1 MHNPLTR
8 FVTHASSNGSVIL
21 SKPAIASV
29 IAFVSV
35 ILSVSPARADTP
47 EEAVRKG
54 RDGQIGMTDIAGDG
68 LNVLPVKVENR
79 DGTIILSGVIRHT
92 YRPPLEHTLIDYSVT
107 INSAGAVEGSLT
119 INPARN
125 GDRIET
131 RIQGTV
137 TGKAGQIEASV
148 LKDARWKNG
157 VKALLNIL
165 TTQVTVAAKKPATK
179 ASD

>member
-79 DGTIILSGVIRHT
+79 DGTIILSGVI
-92 YRPPLEHTLIDYSVT
+92 
-107 INSAGAVEGSLT
+107 
-119 INPARN
+119 
-125 GDRIET
+125 
-131 RIQGTV
+131 
-137 TGKAGQIEASV
+137 
-148 LKDARWKNG
+148 
-157 VKALLNIL
+157 
-165 TTQVTVAAKKPATK
+165 
-179 ASD
+179 